1 MNRLLGQL
9 NSAQPFTWQS
19 FMWMSIGLL
28 MLSPE
33 LLVESIGYSRI
44 TWQIILGV
52 TLAIQGL
59 LILVANRVFIRGR
72 TFGQAAFTSWF
83 FVLLVSSSFPI
94 VFKIVSTAMFSIEI
108 FPSIPV
114 RFLTAAIVWMLIT
127 LAFSIAISETQKFHK
142 ELTAL
147 RSQLED
153 ANELELQE
161 KRTFEELRNT
171 ILSSVR
177 GSLHKAFR
185 QIELEYSS
193 SQASSELKRLVDE
206 VVRPLSSTVIQ
217 ASAHTEEYSISK
229 PVSNISFKDL
239 LSRLVDSNPFEYKL
253 MPIIVGMSSFFIN
266 TWLMGISETLLSS
279 AVGILVLS
287 GLLFISNTVFKFFKP
302 HLGTFAAVF
311 VVVFLM
317 LSSAVINTVV
327 SQSLLQ
333 LENIFVGILIMFVEF
348 GVLLLGASMRTVS
361 LERSKILTQLEDAI
375 HTVEWMNSRL
385 SQLIWVEKSRLARL
399 VHGDIQARI
408 IAVALEIDL
417 VAPNKNELASKLKYL
432 SESCQSALMSPQA
445 ETSLNAFVESLQQ
458 IWAHSLKIDVDI
470 PSDFLRV
477 AEEDA
482 TAKTSCIEII
492 REAVLNSVKHD
503 QAKNVA
509 ISGVIPPTGERVD
522 LATLELT
529 ITNDRALAAKT
540 SLENLRANGAGHGTE
555 IFNQLCTK
563 WSLTQD
569 AHQTT
574 LKASLPWSTALVAE
588 AG

>member
-1 MNRLLGQL
+1 
-9 NSAQPFTWQS
+9 
-19 FMWMSIGLL
+19 MSIGLL

-94 VFKIVSTAMFSIEI
+94 VFKVVSTAMFSIEI

-153 ANELELQE
+153 VNELELQE

-177 GSLHKAFR
+177 GSLNKAFR

-193 SQASSELKRLVDE
+193 SQASLELKRLVDE

-239 LSRLVDSNPFEYKL
+239 LSRLVDSNPF
-253 MPIIVGMSSFFIN
+253 
-266 TWLMGISETLLSS
+266 
-279 AVGILVLS
+279 
-287 GLLFISNTVFKFFKP
+287 
-302 HLGTFAAVF
+302 
-311 VVVFLM
+311 
-317 LSSAVINTVV
+317 
-327 SQSLLQ
+327 
-333 LENIFVGILIMFVEF
+333 
-348 GVLLLGASMRTVS
+348 
-361 LERSKILTQLEDAI
+361 
-375 HTVEWMNSRL
+375 
-385 SQLIWVEKSRLARL
+385 
-399 VHGDIQARI
+399 
-408 IAVALEIDL
+408 
-417 VAPNKNELASKLKYL
+417 
-432 SESCQSALMSPQA
+432 
-445 ETSLNAFVESLQQ
+445 
-458 IWAHSLKIDVDI
+458 
-470 PSDFLRV
+470 
-477 AEEDA
+477 
-482 TAKTSCIEII
+482 
-492 REAVLNSVKHD
+492 
-503 QAKNVA
+503 
-509 ISGVIPPTGERVD
+509 
-522 LATLELT
+522 
-529 ITNDRALAAKT
+529 
-540 SLENLRANGAGHGTE
+540 
-555 IFNQLCTK
+555 
-563 WSLTQD
+563 
-569 AHQTT
+569 
-574 LKASLPWSTALVAE
+574 
-588 AG
+588 